1 MLMTCMNPNTVL
13 TLIVLQTNI
22 LSMSCDSFERPDLE
36 VLIQPSQKKTIS
48 KKVIPTEDGPKLS
61 APHSKIRHTEG
72 D

>member
-1 MLMTCMNPNTVL
+1 MTCMNPNTVL

-48 KKVIPTEDGPKLS
+48 KKVIPIDILIDKYVKG
-61 APHSKIRHTEG
+61 
-72 D
+72 